1 MLFGSSR
8 DFNIMTKLSRE
19 LINDIIEQEILYHK
33 ISLEDTDTNL
43 YGEAMEKSYYNA
55 IKLNCL
61 ITRGDQIIDI
71 QEFGPDLGREV
82 SFAFIRKDL
91 VDSDIVAEVGDILQ
105 WHNDFYEVDTVR
117 ENQLFAGRDSGYN
130 LSSYANNFGSSA
142 SIIVDCHL
150 TRADRVGISK
160 VVNR

>member
-71 QEFGPDLGREV
+71 QEFGQ
-82 SFAFIRKDL
+82 I
-91 VDSDIVAEVGDILQ
+91 
-105 WHNDFYEVDTVR
+105 
-117 ENQLFAGRDSGYN
+117 
-130 LSSYANNFGSSA
+130 
-142 SIIVDCHL
+142 
-150 TRADRVGISK
+150 
-160 VVNR
+160 